1 MTEDTKKPAWYTELL
16 EGGRVPDA
24 LIRAGIRRL
33 LRQRVA
39 EESRGGIEA
48 QKARLAAFV
57 AQLRSSPIAIETG
70 AANEQHYEVPAEFFQ
85 IILGPA
91 LKYSCA
97 SWLAGV
103 NTLEAAEQAALVSVA
118 ERARIQD
125 GDRVL
130 DLGCGWG
137 SFSLYAAA
145 RFPGSRIT
153 GVSNS
158 RTQRAFIEG
167 EAGRRNLS
175 NLEIVTDDMN
185 QFDTRERYDRVVS
198 IEMFEHMR
206 NYGRL
211 LEKIHRWTNPG
222 ATLFVHVFAHREFA
236 YPFDVKDAS
245 DWMAEHFFTGGL
257 MPSDDLLLHFQD
269 HFRIAGRWV
278 LDGTHYEKTAEAWL
292 DRLDARRGEVMALFA
307 RTYGEADAMRWV
319 VRWRV
324 FLMACAELWGH
335 KKGQE
340 WIVSHYLFERGE

>member
-1 MTEDTKKPAWYTELL
+1 MNTAWYSGLL
-16 EGGRVPDA
+16 ESDRLPDSV
-24 LIRAGIRRL
+24 IRFGIRRL
-33 LRQRVA
+33 LRQRIR

-57 AQLRSSPIAIETG
+57 EQLRASPIAIETG
-70 AANEQHYEVPAEFFQ
+70 AANQQHYEVPAGFFR

-97 SWLAGV
+97 YWPAGV
-103 NTLEAAEQAALVSVA
+103 ASLPEAETAGLRITA
-118 ERARIQD
+118 ERARIED
-125 GDRVL
+125 GDRIL

-137 SFSLYAAA
+137 AFSLYAAA
-145 RFPGSRIT
+145 RFPRSRIT

-158 RTQRAFIEG
+158 RTQRAFIEA
-167 EAGRRNLS
+167 EAARRNLH
-175 NLEIVTDDMN
+175 NLEVVTADMN
-185 QFDTRERYDRVVS
+185 AFDTRERYDRVVS
-198 IEMFEHMR
+198 VEMFEHMR
-206 NYGRL
+206 NYARL

-222 ATLFVHVFAHREFA
+222 GTLFVHVFAHREFA

-269 HFRIAGRWV
+269 HFRIRHRWV
-278 LDGTHYEKTAEAWL
+278 LDGTHYQKTAEAWL
-292 DRLDARRGEVMALFA
+292 ARLDVRSDDVRALFA
-307 RTYGEADAMRWV
+307 QTYGDADALRWV

-335 KKGQE
+335 RQGQE
-340 WIVSHYLFERGE
+340 WVVSHYLFERSA